1 MPMRF
6 CAKAWDWTLSFRLTA
21 PAPML
26 AAATAVPDL
35 TLVNAVPS
43 VTDCLSEDAY
53 CAMTA
58 VVFWPV
64 FLICSKAWPL

>member
-1 MPMRF
+1 
-6 CAKAWDWTLSFRLTA
+6 
-21 PAPML
+21 ML

-43 VTDCLSEDAY
+43 VTDCFSEDAY